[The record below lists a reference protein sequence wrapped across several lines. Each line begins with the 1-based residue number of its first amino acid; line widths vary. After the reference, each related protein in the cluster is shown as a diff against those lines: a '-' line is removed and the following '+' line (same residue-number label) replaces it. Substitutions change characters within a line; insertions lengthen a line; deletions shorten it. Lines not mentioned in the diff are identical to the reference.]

1 MTIEPTAIYSVIT
14 QCRIC
19 DSSDLTD
26 LFTFGDQFL
35 ATAFV
40 KSNTDHPL
48 AGIKVPLSLT
58 LCQSCGLV
66 QLKESVRRDLLFHD
80 YFYRSSTNPMMRR
93 ALKDVADDLSRHASL
108 GKGDSVLDVGC
119 NDGTM
124 LDFFDPGAVRI
135 GIEPARNIDW
145 SSVDRSIH
153 IENDFFSKEV
163 ALRASGGRLYKG
175 ISSVAMLYS
184 VEDVNAFADHVKAL
198 LAPDGVWCIQVSYL
212 SSMLDTLSFYD
223 ICHEHLHYFTL
234 ATLSRVLER
243 HSLEIFDASTNDVN
257 GGSLRV
263 FGTHHNSAKQK
274 TNRLRNLTE
283 AEWKQNLDSRNT
295 YAEFFDRVRTV
306 RDTICEYIRNEKAH
320 GRMVVGLGAS
330 TKGNV
335 LLQFFGL
342 DRNWLPYISERNP
355 DKVSLRTLGTDIELI
370 SEEHARTLSPSC
382 MLVLIWFFK
391 DEILKRERTYLE
403 QGGKLLFPM
412 PYPHLVTKD
421 GEVRL

>member
-1 MTIEPTAIYSVIT
+1 MTVDRMPIHNAIT
-14 QCRIC
+14 HCRIC

-40 KSNTDHPL
+40 RSNAEHPL
-48 AGIKVPLSLT
+48 AGIKVPLSVT
-58 LCQSCGLV
+58 LCRSCGLV

-80 YFYRSSTNPMMRR
+80 YFYRSNTNPMMRR
-93 ALKDVADDLSRHASL
+93 ALEEVAEDLSSHAAL
-108 GKGDSVLDVGC
+108 KNGDFVLDVGC

-124 LDFFDPGAVRI
+124 LGFFDPRTVRI

-145 SSVDRSIH
+145 SGVDRSIH
-153 IENDFFSKEV
+153 IVNDFFSKEV
-163 ALRASGGRLYKG
+163 ALKASGGQLYRG

-184 VEDVNAFADHVKAL
+184 VEDVNAFAAQIREL
-198 LAPDGVWCIQVSYL
+198 LTPDGVWCIQVSYL
-212 SSMLDTLSFYD
+212 QSMLDTLSFYD
-223 ICHEHLHYFTL
+223 ICHEHLYYFTL
-234 ATLSRVLER
+234 GTLSRVLER

-257 GGSLRV
+257 GGSLRL
-263 FGTHHNSAKQK
+263 FATHRNGAQK
-274 TNRLRNLTE
+274 TNRLRNLTDTE
-283 AEWKQNLDSRNT
+283 VKRNLDNPET
-295 YAEFFDRVRTV
+295 YAKFFGRVTAARK
-306 RDTICEYIRNEKAH
+306 TICDYIRNENAL

-370 SEEHARTLSPSC
+370 SEESARALSPSC

-391 DEILKRERTYLE
+391 DEILKRERSYLE

-421 GEVRL
+421 GETRL

>member
-1 MTIEPTAIYSVIT
+1 MTVDRMPIYNVIT
-14 QCRIC
+14 HCRIC

-40 KSNTDHPL
+40 RSNTEHPL
-48 AGIKVPLSLT
+48 AGIKVPLSVT
-58 LCQSCGLV
+58 LCRSCGLV

-93 ALKDVADDLSRHASL
+93 ALNEVADDLSSHAAL
-108 GKGDSVLDVGC
+108 KTGDFVLDVGC

-124 LDFFDPGAVRI
+124 LEFFDPGTVRI

-145 SSVDRSIH
+145 SGVDQSIH
-153 IENDFFSKEV
+153 IVNDFFSKEV
-163 ALRASGGRLYKG
+163 ALRASGGQLYRG

-184 VEDVNAFADHVKAL
+184 VEDVNAFAAQIREL

-212 SSMLDTLSFYD
+212 QSMLDTLSFYD
-223 ICHEHLHYFTL
+223 ICHEHLYYFTL
-234 ATLSRVLER
+234 GTLSRVLER
-243 HSLEIFDASTNDVN
+243 HSLEIFDVSTNDVN
-257 GGSLRV
+257 GGSLRL
-263 FGTHHNSAKQK
+263 FATHQNGAKQK
-274 TNRLRNLTE
+274 TNRLRNLTDTE
-283 AEWKQNLDSRNT
+283 GKQNLDSPET
-295 YAEFFDRVRTV
+295 YTEFFGRVRAARETV
-306 RDTICEYIRNEKAH
+306 RDYIRNEKAH

-370 SEEHARTLSPSC
+370 SEESARALSPSC

-391 DEILKRERTYLE
+391 DEILKRERSYLE

-412 PYPHLVTKD
+412 PYLHLVTKD
-421 GEVRL
+421 GERRL